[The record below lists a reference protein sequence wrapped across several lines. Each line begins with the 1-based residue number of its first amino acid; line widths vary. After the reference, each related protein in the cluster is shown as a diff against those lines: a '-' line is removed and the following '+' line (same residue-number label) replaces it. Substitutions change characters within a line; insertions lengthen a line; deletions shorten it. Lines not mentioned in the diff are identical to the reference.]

1 MSVFRPESAWSSE
14 GLHWHPEP
22 LCSAPM
28 KFFASLA
35 VWFLLAAVLALG
47 IVMAV
52 RQPNPNPWLLILGVG
67 GYLAAFFGI
76 GCRTH

>member
-1 MSVFRPESAWSSE
+1 
-14 GLHWHPEP
+14 
-22 LCSAPM
+22 M